1 MRPLTDP
8 RSWGSNL
15 GPFLK
20 LDEVGDAK
28 AGHTGCGVKMGSM
41 TWRRHTQ
48 LRYPRSRTSG
58 GQLRAYAQVCTVD
71 RADTPTSKRSGNLV
85 HGGDHGERIN
95 HLIVNQRPH
104 DVPVAV
110 ERKAVQLGLQ
120 IPPAV

>member
-1 MRPLTDP
+1 MLEH
-8 RSWGSNL
+8 RSNGGL
-15 GPFLK
+15 RHG
-20 LDEVGDAK
+20 GRK
-28 AGHTGCGVKMGSM
+28 ARQH
-41 TWRRHTQ
+41 
-48 LRYPRSRTSG
+48 
-58 GQLRAYAQVCTVD
+58 TVD
-71 RADTPTSKRSGNLV
+71 RAATPTSKRSGNLV